1 MNAYQPMR
9 AHSTFRKQTGLTLI
23 EVMIAMLLGVFL
35 IGGVIQIFISTKQT
49 YRMQENLS
57 RLQENGRFAVDFLTR
72 DIRMAGYRGC
82 SGRPVMHNILNN
94 PTGFLNDFD
103 TAISGF
109 EATSETAWTPIIDAD
124 ITSPL
129 GGSDVIT
136 IRRASNQAFTVT
148 THAQTTSGIT
158 LQPATAT
165 VANLTS
171 AGFLQTDGTT
181 NNCRI
186 AVVSNCTDATV
197 FQVSTIA
204 GNVLSQAPAGNCTAN
219 PGPGNATI
227 NLRRRYDMGG
237 QVYTIDTISYYIR
250 LNPNN
255 QPSLYRRVG
264 SGNAEELVEGVEQMQ
279 IVYGIDAEA
288 SSRPNGNGDGIP
300 NYYTS
305 AAAINP
311 GGGALT
317 PNMDQVVSVRVS
329 LLLRT
334 IEDNLT
340 EAPVPYSYNGNT
352 GIDPQDRRIRRVFS
366 STISVRNR

>member
-1 MNAYQPMR
+1 MNAYLPMR
-9 AHSTFRKQTGLTLI
+9 ARSTFRKQTGLTLI

-57 RLQENGRFAVDFLTR
+57 RLQENGRFAMDFLTR

-82 SGRPVMHNILNN
+82 SGRPVVHNILNN
-94 PTGFLNDFD
+94 PTGFLYDFN

-136 IRRASNQAFTVT
+136 IRRAANQAFTVDDQ
-148 THAQTTSGIT
+148 AETTSSLA
-158 LQPATAT
+158 LQAAAAT

-171 AGFLQTDGTT
+171 AGFLKSDGT
-181 NNCRI
+181 NNCKI
-186 AVVSNCTDATV
+186 AVVSNCSDATV
-197 FQVSTIA
+197 FQVSTIE
-204 GNVLSQAPAGNCTAN
+204 GRVLSQAPAGNCTAD
-219 PGPGNATI
+219 PGPGNATT

-237 QVYTIDTISYYIR
+237 QIYTIDTISYYIR

-288 SSRPNGNGDGIP
+288 NSRQNGDGIP